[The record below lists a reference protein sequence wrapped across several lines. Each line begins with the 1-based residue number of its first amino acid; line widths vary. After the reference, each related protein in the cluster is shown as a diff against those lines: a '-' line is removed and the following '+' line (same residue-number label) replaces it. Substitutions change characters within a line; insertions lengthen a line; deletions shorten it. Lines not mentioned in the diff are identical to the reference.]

1 MTDFSLLSAV
11 KSHLQ
16 SNIKDL
22 NFHLSRPTEE
32 KTPFCV
38 VELDDA
44 LATGG
49 KHLSYSTPYPSKL
62 KFRTVCFHDEL
73 GVKNS
78 LDQSQLINH
87 FLDGSVVKLKG
98 GCTAV
103 IKLIGSRVDISK
115 CGEKKTVSNFYDS
128 LIR

>member
-1 MTDFSLLSAV
+1 MPDFSLLSAV
-11 KSHLQ
+11 KGHLQ

-22 NFHLSRPTEE
+22 NFHLSRLREE
-32 KTPFCV
+32 KMPFCV

-44 LATGG
+44 LASGRKSLPFDG
-49 KHLSYSTPYPSKL
+49 PYPSKL
-62 KFRTVCFHDEL
+62 KFRTICFHDEM

-87 FLDGSVVKLKG
+87 FLDGSVIKLKG
-98 GCTAV
+98 GGTAV
-103 IKLIGSRVDISK
+103 IKLVGSRVDISK
-115 CGEKKTVSNFYDS
+115 CGGKKTVSNFYDS